1 MLKRKICVVTG
12 SRADYGLM
20 YWLLKDLQADPEIEL
35 QLVVTAMHLSA
46 EFGSTWRKIEEDGFT
61 IIRRVDMLLSGDSPV
76 AISKSIGLGVIGFAQ
91 VFEEL
96 EPDIAV
102 LPCDR
107 FEILSAAQAALVA
120 RIPVAHIHGG
130 ELTEGAVDEAIRHSL
145 TKMSH
150 LHFVAAEPYR
160 QRVIQLGEQP
170 DRVFNVGAPG
180 LEHLQRTPLLSRG
193 ELESHLN
200 FSLGEQS
207 FLVTYHPVTLN
218 ELPPV
223 ETLQNLLDAL
233 DRFPEVKIILTY
245 PNADTFGRNLICQIK
260 AYANERPD
268 RVLLSSSFGQSLYL
282 SALREV
288 DLVIGNSSSGLVEA
302 PSFRT
307 PTVNI
312 GKRQQGR
319 LRAKS
324 VIDCEENTD
333 AIEKAIVK
341 ALSKKFQEK
350 VQHTTNPYAQSNTSQ
365 RIVSQL
371 KNISLEGLL
380 VKNFYDIPNQS

>member
-1 MLKRKICVVTG
+1 MSKRKICVVTG

-46 EFGSTWRKIEEDGFT
+46 EFGSTWRKIEEDGFSIT
-61 IIRRVDMLLSGDSPV
+61 RRVDMLLSGDSSI
-76 AISKSIGLGVIGFAQ
+76 AIAKSMGLGVIGFAQ
-91 VFEEL
+91 IFEEL
-96 EPDIAV
+96 EPDIVV

-130 ELTEGAVDEAIRHSL
+130 ELTEGAIDESIRHSL
-145 TKMSH
+145 SKMAH
-150 LHFVAAEPYR
+150 LHFVATEPYR
-160 QRVIQLGEQP
+160 QRVIQLGERP

-180 LEHLQRTPLLSRG
+180 LEHLQRTSLLDRQ
-193 ELESHLN
+193 ELESRLN
-200 FSLGEQS
+200 FSLGEQC
-207 FLVTYHPVTLN
+207 FLATYHPATLS
-218 ELPPV
+218 ERPPADA
-223 ETLQNLLDAL
+223 LQNLLDTL
-233 DRFPEVKIILTY
+233 DRFPDVKIILTY
-245 PNADTFGRNLICQIK
+245 PNADTFGRSLLYQIK
-260 AYANERPD
+260 DYASERPD
-268 RVLLSSSFGQSLYL
+268 RVLLSSSLGQLLYL

-288 DLVIGNSSSGLVEA
+288 DLMVGNSSSGLVEA

>member
-46 EFGSTWRKIEEDGFT
+46 EFGSTWRKIEEDGLN

-96 EPDIAV
+96 EPDIVV

-130 ELTEGAVDEAIRHSL
+130 ELTEGAIDEAIRHTL

-150 LHFVAAEPYR
+150 LHFVATEPYR
-160 QRVIQLGEQP
+160 RRVVQLGEQP
-170 DRVFNVGAPG
+170 NRVFNVGAPG
-180 LEHLQRTPLLSRG
+180 LDHLQRTPLLSRG

-218 ELPPV
+218 EIPPV

-233 DRFPEVKIILTY
+233 DRFPEAKVILTY
-245 PNADTFGRNLICQIK
+245 PNADTFGRSLIRQIK
-260 AYANERPD
+260 DYANERSD
-268 RVLLSSSFGQSLYL
+268 RILLSSSLGQLLYL
-282 SALREV
+282 SALQEV

-302 PSFRT
+302 PSVCT

-319 LRAKS
+319 LRAES
-324 VIDCEENTD
+324 VIDCAENTG
-333 AIEKAIVK
+333 AIEKAIAK

-350 VQHTTNPYAQSNTSQ
+350 VQHTTNPYSQSNTSQ